1 MRNEDLF
8 MCYAIFIDIESNGLD
23 PAVHRCL
30 EIAFRLVDVQS
41 GEEKL
46 SYSALVK
53 QDTAVW
59 ARSDLVSLSI
69 NGFTWEQVQQG
80 KSEQEVSQEIIA
92 ALTSFKIH
100 RTNAF
105 FLAQNP
111 AFDRA
116 FFSQLI
122 PISQQDHYQWPY
134 HWLDFASM
142 YWALHVHQDK
152 MRQDHVRQE
161 DQVQQDQPN
170 APIENACKHT
180 CEGKQEGLVPFSLS
194 KDVIAARF
202 GLPPE
207 QKPHRAMRGVEHL
220 MTCYAHVVGW
230 GEG

>member
-1 MRNEDLF
+1 

-46 SYSALVK
+46 AYSTLVK
-53 QDTAVW
+53 QDAAVW
-59 ARSDLVSLSI
+59 ARSDLISLSI
-69 NGFTWEQVQQG
+69 NEFTYDQVQQG
-80 KSEQEVSQEIIA
+80 KAEQEVSQEIIA
-92 ALTSFKIH
+92 AFKRFKIH

-122 PISQQDHYQWPY
+122 PISQQDHYEWPY

-142 YWALHVHQDK
+142 YWALHVRRGK
-152 MRQDHVRQE
+152 GVPE
-161 DQVQQDQPN
+161 VQQAVPQAVVP
-170 APIENACKHT
+170 A
-180 CEGKQEGLVPFSLS
+180 PFSLS
-194 KDVIAARF
+194 KDTIAARF